1 MFIEIFAVLCLLNA
15 IGTLLTYC
23 ATYSV
28 SRDICW
34 YTAIFVPYF
43 AIVEKTSEYINWFG
57 IVLLC
62 ILATPFLLLWFTASI
77 IMMLLVAVWKLFE
90 KKE

>member
-1 MFIEIFAVLCLLNA
+1 MFIEIFAVLFLLNA
-15 IGTLLTYC
+15 IGALVAQC
-23 ATYSV
+23 ATYSFTNL
-28 SRDICW
+28 RW
-34 YTAIFVPYF
+34 YTYILAPYF

-62 ILATPFLLLWFTASI
+62 ILATPFLLLWLTASI
-77 IMMLLVAVWKLFE
+77 IMMILIGVCKLFE